1 MEKVFQNSHVDLPSL
16 LIEEGMEERMGR
28 LEEELKKKKVSL
40 ASYLKEQN
48 MTEEEINKLFKKQVE
63 FELKMLLIFDKIA
76 QEEHIEVTEE
86 EVDKRL
92 ELLAQGEDRPMK
104 AKKFKE
110 ELVRKRNLGSFIQ
123 RMRNEKIIDFL
134 YNQAEIS

>member
-1 MEKVFQNSHVDLPSL
+1 
-16 LIEEGMEERMGR
+16 
-28 LEEELKKKKVSL
+28 
-40 ASYLKEQN
+40 
-48 MTEEEINKLFKKQVE
+48 
-63 FELKMLLIFDKIA
+63 MLLIFDKIA
-76 QEEHIEVTEE
+76 REEHIEVTEE

-92 ELLAQGEDRPMK
+92 ELLAQGEDRPTK